1 MSATDQSQPGAGAPG
16 AGAVTP
22 LSPSYVQGALW
33 LLLIVY
39 TLNFLDRQIVNIL
52 AEPIKQDLGLS
63 DTQLGLLT
71 GLAFAVVYTVLGIPI
86 ARFADR
92 FTSNRVAVISVALAA
107 WSGFTA
113 LCGLATNFTQLLLA
127 RIGVGVG
134 EAGCTPPAHSLIVD
148 YVPADRRARALAFYS
163 LGVPIGTLLGYS
175 FGGVIA
181 EQFGWKVA
189 FLMVGIPG
197 ILLAF
202 LTWTILKEPRRLGL
216 IAAPPADH
224 KPMKF
229 GEALKALASRK
240 AYWYACFGA
249 SVISFLGYGHAAFLG
264 GFYARVHEMP
274 LGQIGLALGVM
285 LGVSGIIGTFIG
297 GQIADRAA
305 KRDTRAYFTVP
316 AIAMVCSIPFFV
328 AGMLAEGAV
337 MSLALLAIPTA
348 LNSLWYGPIY
358 AAVQGVAG
366 PQLRATAVAI
376 MLFIVNMIGLG
387 LGPLALGALSD
398 HLAQAQGMGAAEGLR
413 WAILVSSGVGLVAV
427 VLFLMGR
434 RTIREEIAAHSG

>member
-1 MSATDQSQPGAGAPG
+1 MSASDQRAGQQISAQP
-16 AGAVTP
+16 TP
-22 LSPSYVQGALW
+22 LTPSYVQGALW
-33 LLLIVY
+33 LLLLVY

-52 AEPIKQDLGLS
+52 AEPIKRDLGLS
-63 DTQLGLLT
+63 DAQLGLLT

-92 FTSNRVAVISVALAA
+92 FAANRVTIISAALAV

-113 LCGLATNFTQLLLA
+113 LCGLASSFPQLLLA

-148 YVPADRRARALAFYS
+148 YVPADRRARGLAFYS
-163 LGVPIGTLLGYS
+163 LGVPLGTLLGYS
-175 FGGVIA
+175 LGGVIG
-181 EQFGWKVA
+181 EQFGWKAA
-189 FLMVGIPG
+189 FLMVGVPG
-197 ILLAF
+197 MALA
-202 LTWTILKEPRRLGL
+202 LITMTVLKEPRRLGL
-216 IAAPPADH
+216 VAPPPADH
-224 KPMKF
+224 KPMRF

-285 LGVSGIIGTFIG
+285 LGVSGMIGTLIG

-316 AIAMVCSIPFFV
+316 AVAMVVSIPFFV
-328 AGMLAEGAV
+328 AGMLVEGALA
-337 MSLALLAIPTA
+337 SLALLAIPTA

-358 AAVQGVAG
+358 AAVQGIAG

-387 LGPLALGALSD
+387 LGPLAVGALSD
-398 HLAQAQGMGAAEGLR
+398 YLATAQGMGAAEGLR
-413 WAILVSSGVGLVAV
+413 WAILVSSGFGLVTVA
-427 VLFLMGR
+427 LFFLGR
-434 RTIREEIAAHSG
+434 RTIREEITAYSGG